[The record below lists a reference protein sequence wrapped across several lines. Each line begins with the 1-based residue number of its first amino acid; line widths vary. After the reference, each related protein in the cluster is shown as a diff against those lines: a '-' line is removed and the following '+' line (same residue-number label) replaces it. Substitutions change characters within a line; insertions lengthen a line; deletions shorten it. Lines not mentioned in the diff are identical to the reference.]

1 MAKIL
6 SKEELENYI
15 DSLSKVNKDELIKR
29 QANAAKE
36 VNKLRQQLLNI
47 TEESERLEKLNKELT
62 DRETALAPKEER
74 LEKLQ
79 AAYIENKADLDARAI
94 EIDAKEK
101 AFEKTKASLENI
113 MNQIA
118 DEKIRIV
125 TEFENK
131 AKETYALR
139 EEAIERDLNKRREA
153 AQADYDSTIAQ
164 ANKTAEQIRKQA
176 EANSASLKEQ
186 LDDALNAKALSD
198 AKKTE
203 LEGQIKTLEET
214 NKILSDKVKDFERF
228 EILNRTIEDS
238 GLTVKGIIEAIQSL
252 EESKQQLA
260 EEKVSLQE
268 QRTSLGMTLKR
279 LENRENDLNER
290 EDNLDEEARKKV
302 AEENYAREVELQT
315 TKRSLNEL
323 RTMYSAQQD
332 AATLMENLEKRLG
345 ENPQKALLKI
355 ENYNEQMRQ
364 LEEEVAN
371 LPSYMTKKKAA
382 ELHERENELE
392 EMRNELE
399 RKLKDAEQVHKD
411 VITLQAENEEIKK
424 QKENKEKDLQIIK
437 EELDRLR
444 STYNNPQQ
452 EEERIAQINIPC
464 EGFEEVPDR
473 LSDYSKDEWPESEK
487 EWLDGIKTKIEQS
500 GFVFPDR
507 IINAFHTALKTAEMS
522 PLTVLAGV
530 SGTGKSKLPEYYSRY
545 GGINFLSVPV
555 QPNWD
560 CQESMTGFYNSID
573 NCYEPTEVLKLLAQ
587 SQRDP
592 DNQNGLNDVMTMIL
606 LDEMNLAN
614 VELYFADFLS
624 KLETRR
630 GHDDSDLPSILIKL
644 GAGKGIKKWPL
655 KLGRN
660 VLWTG
665 TMNQDETTK
674 TLSDKVLDR
683 GIVIN
688 FPRPDKFESLPKT
701 TILPAS
707 PLLPKSLWNEWVNNK
722 YDFAQNDY
730 ANKILNDKKLIIESI
745 NRELGRAGRA
755 LGHRVWQSIE
765 LYMASYPDVI
775 AADNDTSRKV
785 AMENAFED
793 QLVQKVMPK
802 LRGIET
808 RGTQGDVL
816 TKIKG
821 LIPESLHDDYKNAT
835 DQGYGQFMWTS
846 SGYLLRDEKKDD
858 ALKDTIEINDIVLSE
873 KEQSNEDGIISKII
887 NLIKTDK
894 LGYNSREVINYLKSN
909 GYEDYKEIKES
920 VFSKLHEEGFSK
932 R

>member
-614 VELYFADFLS
+614 VEPYFADFLS

>member
-260 EEKVSLQE
+260 EEKASLQE

-644 GAGKGIKKWPL
+644 GAGKRIKKWPL

-730 ANKILNDKKLIIESI
+730 ANKILNDKKIIIESI

-821 LIPESLHDDYKNAT
+821 LIPETLHDDYKNAT

-846 SGYLLRDEKKDD
+846 SSYLLRDEKKDD
-858 ALKDTIEINDIVLSE
+858 ALKDTIEINDVVLSE

>member
-214 NKILSDKVKDFERF
+214 NKILSVKVKDFERF

-260 EEKVSLQE
+260 EEKASLQE

-464 EGFEEVPDR
+464 EGFEDVPDR

>member
-214 NKILSDKVKDFERF
+214 NKILSVKVKDFERF

-464 EGFEEVPDR
+464 EGFEDVPDR